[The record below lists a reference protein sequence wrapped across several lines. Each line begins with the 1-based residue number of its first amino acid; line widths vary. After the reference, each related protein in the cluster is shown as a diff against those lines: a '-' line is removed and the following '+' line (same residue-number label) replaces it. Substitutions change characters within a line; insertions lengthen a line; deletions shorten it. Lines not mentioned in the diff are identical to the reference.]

1 MINVLL
7 RAFSKASLDM
17 IDKLVAFHSSIQ
29 IVKLDHGKIN
39 GSNCC
44 IRRFQ

>member
-1 MINVLL
+1 MTKVLL
-7 RAFSKASLDM
+7 KAFSMASLDM
-17 IDKLVAFHSSIQ
+17 IDKLVAFHSIIQ

-39 GSNCC
+39 GSNYS

>member
-1 MINVLL
+1 MTKVLL
-7 RAFSKASLDM
+7 KAFSKASLYM
-17 IDKLVAFHSSIQ
+17 INKPVALHSSIQ

-44 IRRFQ
+44 LRRL